1 MHSCCFHLFYFWMKH
16 FLLLFQKKC
25 RCFGCL
31 KRKVMLIYRHSCSK
45 MKARCQYSQWTCAR
59 GSFNMHL
66 VGKPTKMET
75 VQYIQLMTSMRFT
88 LRGAVVTGDAYF
100 GRFRKS
106 WYIYR
111 LQLLTVVLTHLK
123 ESLSTTLSMCV
134 CRGWTTFLSI
144 LQAVALRLPRPL
156 LHDGTIIGLL
166 HTLTTACASRS
177 MMSAQRGHWK
187 NHWRRYSPPS
197 TESMACVSVF
207 WINRAGVVSVS
218 NSLQSSIGRE

>member
-1 MHSCCFHLFYFWMKH
+1 M
-16 FLLLFQKKC
+16 LLF
-25 RCFGCL
+25 
-31 KRKVMLIYRHSCSK
+31 RHSCNK
-45 MKARCQYSQWTCAR
+45 MKAPCQYSQCKCAQ
-59 GSFNMHL
+59 GSSNMDH
-66 VGKPTKMET
+66 VGEPPKMET

-134 CRGWTTFLSI
+134 CRAWTTVLSI

-187 NHWRRYSPPS
+187 NH
-197 TESMACVSVF
+197 
-207 WINRAGVVSVS
+207 
-218 NSLQSSIGRE
+218 

>member
-1 MHSCCFHLFYFWMKH
+1 MKH

-25 RCFGCL
+25 GCFGCL
-31 KRKVMLIYRHSCSK
+31 KWKVMLIYRYYSCSSCSK
-45 MKARCQYSQWTCAR
+45 MKARCQYSQWTCAQ

-66 VGKPTKMET
+66 VGKPPKMET

-111 LQLLTVVLTHLK
+111 LQLLIVVLTHHK
-123 ESLSTTLSMCV
+123 QSLPTLIVCV
-134 CRGWTTFLSI
+134 CVYCRGWTTFLSI

-177 MMSAQRGHWK
+177 MMSAQRGHWQ
-187 NHWRRYSPPS
+187 NHWRRYSPHQPR
-197 TESMACVSVF
+197 ARRVSQCF
-207 WINRAGVVSVS
+207 
-218 NSLQSSIGRE
+218 E

>member
-1 MHSCCFHLFYFWMKH
+1 MKGGQKNWAGPSPLS
-16 FLLLFQKKC
+16 FGQNPKEQLLFFRETVPNSPFIHLKLFILFLNEALSSSFPKKC
-25 RCFGCL
+25 HCFGCL
-31 KRKVMLIYRHSCSK
+31 KWKVMLIYRYSCSK
-45 MKARCQYSQWTCAR
+45 MKARCQYSQWTCAQ
-59 GSFNMHL
+59 GSFNMDL
-66 VGKPTKMET
+66 VGKPPKMET

-134 CRGWTTFLSI
+134 FRGWTTVLSI

-177 MMSAQRGHWK
+177 MMSAQRGH
-187 NHWRRYSPPS
+187 
-197 TESMACVSVF
+197 
-207 WINRAGVVSVS
+207 G
-218 NSLQSSIGRE
+218 